1 MKREV
6 IATDNAPGAVGPYS
20 QGIVS
25 GDFVFTSGQ
34 IGLDPATGKLVEGG
48 IEAQT
53 AQVFKN
59 LRGVLEAAGTS
70 LEHVVKA
77 TVFLVDIA
85 DFAKVNAVY
94 AEYFDTEPPA
104 RACVQVAALPGGAP
118 VEIELVAYLGD

>member
-77 TVFLVDIA
+77 TVFLADMG
-85 DFAKVNAVY
+85 DFAAMNGVY
-94 AEYFDTEPPA
+94 AEQFGDAPPA
-104 RACVQVAALPGGAP
+104 RSTFEAKPPVGAL
-118 VEIELVAYLGD
+118 VEIELIARIP